1 MGLAMAQIA
10 GRRTNQLGNLVRV
23 LELRAIDLY
32 DRSSISKK
40 DLGGSFHNA
49 RLSRTGWSEEQ
60 QVAYRAAGRLQ
71 SGTKHLKHVN
81 QRLHTLFLPYDLCSQ
96 GRLKITRVI
105 AADGRIQ
112 LMADGS
118 FHFIN
123 PSSRLAPQTRGVSH
137 FRATRKHCMGNANLV
152 CSLDIR
158 KIMQTQQHTG
168 FAVLETFSS
177 RETVFHLRKKGK
189 M

>member
-32 DRSSISKK
+32 DRARIPKK
-40 DLGGSFHNA
+40 DLGRSFHNA
-49 RLSRTGWSEEQ
+49 RLSRTGWTEEQ
-60 QVAYRAAGRLQ
+60 QVAYRAAGRIQ

-81 QRLHTLFLPYDLCSQ
+81 QGLHTLFLPYDLCSQ

-105 AADGRIQ
+105 AADGGIQ
-112 LMADGS
+112 LMADGG

-123 PSSRLAPQTRGVSH
+123 PSSRLAPPNARRVS
-137 FRATRKHCMGNANLV
+137 L
-152 CSLDIR
+152 
-158 KIMQTQQHTG
+158 
-168 FAVLETFSS
+168 S
-177 RETVFHLRKKGK
+177 RHQKTVHGECQSCP
-189 M
+189 